1 MVIYIIVE
9 VIILK
14 LTDIGRRFT
23 DASQIQIT
31 GKEAVLIDGCK
42 KIIEYNDIVVRV
54 KVREMTVCVWGSGLY
69 ASSFGTDCVY
79 IYGKISSVELE

>member
-1 MVIYIIVE
+1 MKVTE
-9 VIILK
+9 
-14 LTDIGRRFT
+14 IGRRFLGGG
-23 DASQIQIT
+23 SQIQIT
-31 GKEAVLIDGCK
+31 GKDAVLIDGCK

-54 KVREMTVCVWGSGLY
+54 KAREMTVSVWGSGLY

>member
-1 MVIYIIVE
+1 M
-9 VIILK
+9 K
-14 LTDIGRRFT
+14 LTGIGRRFI
-23 DASQIQIT
+23 DGSQIQIT
-31 GKEAVLIDGCK
+31 GKDSVLIDGCK

-54 KVREMTVCVWGSGLY
+54 KAKEMTVCVWGNGLY

>member
-1 MVIYIIVE
+1 M
-9 VIILK
+9 K

-23 DASQIQIT
+23 DSSQIQIT

-42 KIIEYNDIVVRV
+42 KIIEYNDIIVRV
-54 KVREMTVCVWGSGLY
+54 KAKDITVSVWGSGLY
-69 ASSFGTDCVY
+69 AGSFGTDCIY